1 MPEVPS
7 RALLNAGFSDIERAK
22 KFLQAEELSRIDP
35 SLIVSKMAHAP
46 DPDQA
51 LLLAL
56 RLVDRHPEV
65 IDIFLEPDSCQGL
78 VRLLGSSSALGEFLM
93 RCPEALEIVRHAP
106 PGEFVPVPAE
116 QLVEDLLASIEAKQS
131 DGGHWV
137 SSCTGAEA
145 RQRLRTAYR
154 KALLS
159 LAHRDLGSTQP
170 QRILPLVAAELA
182 DMAGAA
188 LEGALAIA
196 RAEAAE
202 QYDAGDVDR
211 VKITIIGMG
220 KCGARE
226 LNYISDVDVIYVH
239 DSTLGIDDDLAAAIA
254 TVICGNTAR
263 ALMVSGPEPMLWEVD
278 ANLRPEGKDG
288 ALTRTLSSHE
298 AYYRRWAHSWEF
310 QALLKARAIAGDKE
324 LGRSYERMVSPMV
337 WSSSE
342 REGFVESVQAMRR
355 RVSDNIDKQDVAWQI
370 KLGPGGLRDVE
381 FTVQLLQLVHGRVD
395 PAIQVPTTTLAIQA
409 MSDIGYIGRDDA
421 TNFDDSYRFL
431 RLLEHRIQL
440 SQLRRTHLM
449 PRAESA
455 QRVLARSIR
464 GAGDLQL
471 SSPEKLMRRWNE
483 TKRMVRSLHER
494 IFYRPLLVSSSNLS
508 ADDVKLTAE
517 SAQARLRALGYLDP
531 KAAMRH
537 IEALTGGVSRSASLQ
552 RQLLPVLLDWFARG
566 VDPDAGLLG
575 FRRLSEAL
583 GKSHWFLGMLRDTNA
598 AAERLSHLLS
608 NTRFL
613 TDLLAN
619 EPAAAAW
626 LGSDASL
633 TPQTFENLLQQ
644 NTSIIHRTKQ
654 PEAAIRMIR
663 MVRRREFLRVALA
676 DGAGLLTVEEVG
688 VALSNID
695 AAMVDGVLKVLLAA
709 DQAKH
714 GEHAVVS
721 VIAMGR
727 QGGREIGYGSDAD
740 VLFVQRPV
748 PGATAQAAQEQ
759 ALRVVTDLVSWTAK
773 PLKPAIPAEVKLKVD
788 SDLRPEGRQGML
800 VRSLDAYATYYQRWV
815 EIWERQALQRAR
827 PFAGDDQLAEDF
839 MELIRPVRY
848 GKGLDES
855 EIRDIRKIKARVES
869 ERLPRGADPNRHLK
883 LGRGSL
889 SDIEWLVQFYQLQ
902 YAWKHES
909 LRTTSRR
916 WKSWRNWSS
925 LRKTIANCWRLLGGW
940 LRRFAVLKSS
950 RPDVPAMSCRVR
962 RAIWKPWLGGAAMS
976 RTLAWN
982 SKKTTCVQPGTRVAS
997 LNCCST
1003 ALRTRNRGGR

>member
-137 SSCTGAEA
+137 SSHTGAEA

-239 DSTLGIDDDLAAAIA
+239 DSTPGIDDDLAAAIA

-263 ALMVSGPEPMLWEVD
+263 ALMVPGPEPMLWEVD

-676 DGAGLLTVEEVG
+676 DGAGLLTVDEVG

-909 LRTTSRR
+909 LRTTSTLQALEELA
-916 WKSWRNWSS
+916 K
-925 LRKTIANCWRLLGGW
+925 LELIAQDDSELLAIAWRLATQIRSAEIITSGRSSDVLPSSARDMEAVARWCGYEPHFGVELEEDY
-940 LRRFAVLKSS
+940 LRA
-950 RPDVPAMSCRVR
+950 
-962 RAIWKPWLGGAAMS
+962 
-976 RTLAWN
+976 
-982 SKKTTCVQPGTRVAS
+982 TRHA
-997 LNCCST
+997 
-1003 ALRTRNRGGR
+1003 RGIFELLFYGFED